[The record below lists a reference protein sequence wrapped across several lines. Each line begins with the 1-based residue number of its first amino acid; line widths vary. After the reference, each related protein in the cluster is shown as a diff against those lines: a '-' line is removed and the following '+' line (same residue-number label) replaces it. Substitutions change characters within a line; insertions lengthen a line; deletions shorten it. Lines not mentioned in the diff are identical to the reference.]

1 MIDSLD
7 ASASLLR
14 LLVSEGLKSW
24 SSEALVEAAQDKSVI
39 VRTAAVRELHAR
51 PDVDTIFGWAVS
63 LVSSPK
69 AETREIAA
77 FLMGQLGSPAMPK
90 REASYPYLTEMLDDK
105 DEGVRASAASAI
117 GHLSYQDMP
126 QFVERRLVTCARDR
140 SKHVR
145 AAVAYAL
152 GNSSGTGEAF
162 AALQLLLRDQHA
174 RSYAELGMNILSG
187 RTHDGADKKTGG

>member
-39 VRTAAVRELHAR
+39 VRTAAARELHAR
-51 PDVDTIFGWAVS
+51 PDVDTIFRRAVS
-63 LVSSPK
+63 LASSPK

-90 REASYPYLTEMLDDK
+90 REASYPYLTEMLHDIDD
-105 DEGVRASAASAI
+105 GVRASAASAI
-117 GHLSYQDMP
+117 GHLSYQGMP
-126 QFVERRLVTCARDR
+126 QFVEKQLVTRARDR
-140 SKHVR
+140 SKLVR

-152 GNSSGTGEAF
+152 GNSSGTGKAF
-162 AALQLLLRDQHA
+162 AALQLLLRDRHA
-174 RSYAELGMNILSG
+174 KSYAELGMDILSG
-187 RTHDGADKKTGG
+187 RTHDGGDKKKGG